1 MNDFSK
7 GNTRG
12 QWDQMVTTV
21 LRKMLLVLTSKTSAP
36 ASRLLPSDLPCVSST
51 LHPIMFILLLEIH
64 VWCTKM
70 NAKSILKRKKGA
82 SPVCEHYSNPPSLL
96 PCEVRQPC
104 APQHRHFSSQGLFCQ
119 EHGEQSTPVPSC
131 RCGDRTLIFTTEM
144 PWVHDL

>member
-36 ASRLLPSDLPCVSST
+36 ASHLLPSDLPCVSSM

-104 APQHRHFSSQGLFCQ
+104 ASTTPPLLKPGTFLPGARRAEHSSSQL
-119 EHGEQSTPVPSC
+119 PVWRQNS
-131 RCGDRTLIFTTEM
+131 
-144 PWVHDL
+144 DLHYRNALGA

>member
-104 APQHRHFSSQGLFCQ
+104 ASTTPPLLKPGTFLPGARRAEHCSSQL
-119 EHGEQSTPVPSC
+119 PVWRQNS
-131 RCGDRTLIFTTEM
+131 
-144 PWVHDL
+144 DLHYRNALGA